1 MKNDNAGIGLV
12 AVALLVVGISMA
24 SASSSTTHETNPGDV
39 DIGPVATTLREYI
52 DQGSDPVEDEIAD
65 ALLSWSIALNGN

>member
-24 SASSSTTHETNPGDV
+24 SASSSTAHETNPGDV
-39 DIGPVATTLREYI
+39 DIGPVATMLREYI

-65 ALLSWSIALNGN
+65 ALQYWSIALNGN